1 MTIVLTAGERHEQT
15 IFEPLMEQG
24 AVKRS
29 LRGRPRIRPD
39 WVVGDKGY
47 SSRRVRTYLHR
58 RGIKAVIPRRTDQ
71 PPRKDFDK
79 DAYRERNC
87 VERAINRRKQWRRV
101 ATRYEKTVAS
111 YAAMVTIATIRMWL

>member
-15 IFEPLMEQG
+15 VFEPLMEQG

-39 WVVGDKGY
+39 RVVGDKGY

-58 RGIKAVIPRRTDQ
+58 RGIKAVIPRRMDQ
-71 PPRKDFDK
+71 HPRKDFDK

-87 VERAINRRKQWRRV
+87 VERAINRLKQWRRV